1 MARMH
6 DTIGIIGG
14 SGMLGSAIS
23 RAILGSGEFENSNF
37 WVSNRSGEAPEL
49 GQSSDIHVT
58 KNNQELVDACDVI
71 VLCVP
76 PAHFAD
82 IDVRASD
89 RLIVSV
95 MAGVTIDEM
104 RSKTGAGRIVRAM
117 SSPAASLALAYSPW
131 VASAEV
137 LPKDRNTVNA
147 IFGWCGETDE
157 IFDER
162 QIDHFTAMT
171 GPVPGFVAYFAQCMV
186 DHATSQGIDPGVADR
201 AVRQLFLAAGT
212 MLANSEASPEDH
224 VRWMVDYAG
233 TTAAGLNAMI
243 DSTLSKTI
251 SDGLLAA
258 ADKAKSMPR

>member
-1 MARMH
+1 MH

-23 RAILGSGEFENSNF
+23 KTILGSGAFENSNF
-37 WVSNRSGEAPEL
+37 WISNRSGEAPDL
-49 GQSSDIHVT
+49 GHSSDIHVT
-58 KNNQELVDACDVI
+58 KNNQELVGACDVI
-71 VLCVP
+71 ILCVP

-82 IDVRASD
+82 IDIRASD
-89 RLIVSV
+89 RLVVSV

-104 RSKTGAGRIVRAM
+104 KSKTDAVRIVRAM

-131 VASAEV
+131 VASADV
-137 LPKDRNTVNA
+137 TPKDRNTVSA
-147 IFGWCGETDE
+147 IFGWCGATDE

-162 QIDHFTAMT
+162 QLDHFTAMT

-186 DHATSQGIDPGVADR
+186 DHATSQGIEPEVANR
-201 AVRQLFLAAGT
+201 AVRQLFLASGT
-212 MLANSEASPEDH
+212 MLANGEASPEDQ
-224 VRWMVDYAG
+224 VRWMIDYAG
-233 TTAAGLNAMI
+233 TTAAGLTAMI

-258 ADKAKSMPR
+258 ADKATSMPR